1 MLPYRLLRKIK
12 DSTVSRFSN
21 LRTHWPYVPILLSTM
36 LRFTC
41 TVRDISRFIILE
53 SQQAPEHNLT
63 WDSSPACLQTSSQ
76 AAGRLHCSLDLGG
89 TPRTVLADIR
99 ATRSNIAATAHTRTG
114 RTDGNISTS
123 AQLITL
129 ISLTFPAKSHQSTHT

>member
-53 SQQAPEHNLT
+53 SQKNTILPGTRPLLASRRPPRRLGGCTAPWT
-63 WDSSPACLQTSSQ
+63 SGGRRGRCWQTSGRPGATSRLLLTHGL
-76 AAGRLHCSLDLGG
+76 AGQTAIFLHLHNSSL
-89 TPRTVLADIR
+89 
-99 ATRSNIAATAHTRTG
+99 
-114 RTDGNISTS
+114 
-123 AQLITL
+123 
-129 ISLTFPAKSHQSTHT
+129 